1 MSFNYSR
8 RWTVV
13 SVTTLGTLMSAIDS
27 TIVILGIPLIMQSIH
42 ANLIEMA
49 WVIMG
54 YILMSTSLV
63 LAIGRIGDNYGRIKV
78 YEMGFLVFTLGS
90 ALSGLSFNGAELV
103 TFRFV
108 QGIGGAMMIGN
119 SWALISEAF
128 PENERGKAF
137 GINSIAWGVGGV
149 VAPIIGGVII
159 TYLGWRYIFYVNVPI
174 GLFAVLWA
182 RFRLKGFVE
191 VKKKETFD
199 ILGAALFTIFISL
212 LLIAI
217 TMSIGVGW
225 DFLNSAILFASFLV
239 LFTFF
244 FVETKV
250 NSPIFKFNLFKN
262 RVYFASTGASF
273 LQSLAMFAIMF
284 LVIFYL
290 EGVKGYSIIESSILL
305 IPMPLLS
312 SVLAPVGGAI
322 SDKVGARIPATIGII
337 IQAFALYI
345 LSGLTVLSP
354 YFLIAAGLGI
364 MGVGSGLFFSPNASA
379 VMSSTPRG
387 YYGVGSGM
395 MTTLRNTGQV
405 ISIALALLI
414 ASWAMPQSAVFALF
428 LGSGVNI
435 NRSVML
441 SYVKGMDYAFRL
453 SIMLAVLAAVAS
465 FIRGKENR
473 RSLEVEAKSV
483 NPLGK
488 T

>member
-250 NSPIFKFNLFKN
+250 NSPVFKFNLFKN

-428 LGSGVNI
+428 LGSSVNI

>member
-212 LLIAI
+212 LIIAI